1 MIVETAAWTKG
12 KEERASSA
20 AAAAAAARLVECAL
34 FS

>member
-20 AAAAAAARLVECAL
+20 AAAAAARLVECAL